1 MHYVGILFKKFSD
14 RLGIAGFAI
23 QPDSERG
30 DAATDKTTVE
40 RCKNSADGI
49 LQEAN
54 LFTDFRTG

>member
-1 MHYVGILFKKFSD
+1 MRHVGMLFKKFSN
-14 RLGIAGFAI
+14 RLGIAGFPI

-40 RCKNSADGI
+40 RCKNRADGI

-54 LFTDFRTG
+54 LFTDFQTG